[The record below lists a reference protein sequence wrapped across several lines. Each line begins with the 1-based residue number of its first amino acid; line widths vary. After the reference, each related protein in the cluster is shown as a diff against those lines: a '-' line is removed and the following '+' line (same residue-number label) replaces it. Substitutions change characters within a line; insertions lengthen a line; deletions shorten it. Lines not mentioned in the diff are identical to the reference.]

1 MRKEYTK
8 VKRIESSIIEIENVA
23 DVSYNAVVSIHA
35 LSLIHI

>member
-8 VKRIESSIIEIENVA
+8 VKRIESSIIEIEKVANVA
-23 DVSYNAVVSIHA
+23 YNAVVSVHA